1 MTEDINSLNGTP
13 SRIEIIAPFKAAIE
27 WMKGMLFRPF
37 DLARWLTIAFAAFIA
52 GGWGSGFNPRW
63 NRWHGGDWN
72 YRFSRHGEFSDWT
85 VPGWLI
91 VLVVLGVL
99 AALALVLLWAWVTAR
114 GRFIFTDC
122 VVRNRAAIAEPWRE
136 YRREGNSFF
145 LFSLVVGFGMML
157 TVMVLVLGAWVPFQ
171 MFFGDVDELTA
182 GGVVLIVIV
191 VLLVVLWAL
200 VALFLAVVTHF
211 MIPVMYRR
219 RCSARVAFLDVAK
232 LIFQNPGPF
241 ILFVLF
247 GIALAIGVA
256 IAGTI
261 VTCLTCCVGGF
272 PYISTVLLL
281 PAIVWVAA
289 YRLLFIRQFG
299 DEYDVWSG
307 IAPPAAEVS
316 VPPTAPEE

>member
-1 MTEDINSLNGTP
+1 
-13 SRIEIIAPFKAAIE
+13 
-27 WMKGMLFRPF
+27 MLFRPF

-52 GGWGSGFNPRW
+52 GGWGSGLNLRW
-63 NRWHGGDWN
+63 NRWNVGDWN
-72 YRFSRHGEFSDWT
+72 YRFSRQGEFADWP

-91 VLVVLGVL
+91 ALLVLGVL
-99 AALALVLLWAWVTAR
+99 AALALVFLWAWITAR

-136 YRREGNSFF
+136 YRREANSFF
-145 LFSLVVGFGMML
+145 LFSVAVGFGMLLALMALML
-157 TVMVLVLGAWVPFQ
+157 VAWVPFQ
-171 MFFGDVDELTA
+171 MFFGDVDERTA
-182 GGVVLIVIV
+182 GGLVLIV
-191 VLLVVLWAL
+191 LVVIMGLLWGL

-219 RCSARVAFLDVAK
+219 RCSARIAFLDVTK
-232 LIFQNPGPF
+232 LIFQNPAPF

-256 IAGTI
+256 IVGTI

-281 PAIVWVAA
+281 PAIVWLAA

-299 DEYDVWSG
+299 DEYDAWAR
-307 IAPPAAEVS
+307 IAPPAVEAP
-316 VPPTAPEE
+316 VPPGAPAE